1 MNPSGILLV
10 IAGFW
15 VGAQVLGGDALQ
27 RLGIVASSGS
37 SQPAPNVDPGTGVPN
52 QDPSKPF
59 LTDPRGRVY

>member
-10 IAGFW
+10 LAGFW

-27 RLGIVASSGS
+27 RLGITGDTTAAAP
-37 SQPAPNVDPGTGVPN
+37 PANVDPDTGVPN

-59 LTDPRGRVY
+59 LTDPKGRVY